1 MQQIFGHWTC
11 FSQVDPGDGQ
21 GREGNWMGAPPKQ
34 NDLSSRETRPR
45 RDQLNAE
52 ALTSDELAR
61 AWARTTLFDLPVVDE
76 TVTGLSRVGALLI
89 VFFNLVYAAEHRYTS
104 GSTFDAPQ
112 SLILAMVA
120 IGVVF
125 FLLTFTAAILRYW
138 RKITVFVCTSLM
150 VTNIVIGAESM
161 RVEPLFV
168 SVLVI
173 VVAAGTLAPWDWR
186 WQAVIS
192 VIGMTGFYVL
202 GRVHGVVDSD
212 PSLHWLGLTN
222 AVGLGQSSVYLRMK
236 NRRELAQ
243 NLEDRRSSDRKLKE
257 SEEKL
262 DRKSTRLNS
271 SHLG

>member
-34 NDLSSRETRPR
+34 NDLASRERRPR
-45 RDQLNAE
+45 PDQLNAE
-52 ALTSDELAR
+52 ALTSGELAR
-61 AWARTTLFDLPVVDE
+61 ARARTTLFDLPVVDE

-125 FLLTFTAAILRYW
+125 FLLTFTAAMPRYW
-138 RKITVFVCTSLM
+138 REIVIFVCTALI
-150 VTNIVIGAESM
+150 VTNVVICAEAPHD
-161 RVEPLFV
+161 EPLFV

-173 VVAAGTLAPWDWR
+173 VVAAGRGGP
-186 WQAVIS
+186 
-192 VIGMTGFYVL
+192 GE
-202 GRVHGVVDSD
+202 GR
-212 PSLHWLGLTN
+212 
-222 AVGLGQSSVYLRMK
+222 
-236 NRRELAQ
+236 
-243 NLEDRRSSDRKLKE
+243 
-257 SEEKL
+257 
-262 DRKSTRLNS
+262 
-271 SHLG
+271 